1 MNLEFKVTK
10 KFVKGLLVVLDELV
24 KEIRREEK
32 EKYPYA
38 EWERKRELV
47 KKRLR
52 KLPEYVREALAMIR
66 IQKKAGR
73 PKARTSDMFS
83 G

>member
-1 MNLEFKVTK
+1 MNLEFRVTK
-10 KFVKGLLVVLDELV
+10 KFVNELLVVLDELV
-24 KEIRREEK
+24 KERRREEK

-38 EWERKRELV
+38 EWERKREIV

-66 IQKKAGR
+66 IQKK
-73 PKARTSDMFS
+73 SW
-83 G
+83 